1 MPPPIASSLT
11 PAGHRFVMA
20 ALFLTGAVTLT
31 LEIVGTRVISP
42 FYGSSIATW
51 SALIT
56 VTLVALAAGYAL
68 GGRAADRG
76 ASLRLF
82 SRLLFW
88 SGLAVAAV
96 PLLRSPVLRLAA
108 PLGVQLGA
116 LASAA
121 VLIAPALVLLSM
133 LGPLAIRLTAAGI
146 ETVGRRAGG
155 VYAVSTVGSVAGA
168 ILAGFVLIPRL
179 PMSRVFYGT
188 AVLLFLLS
196 ALARLLSRKG
206 SAFVPLAAAAAL
218 ALAGFWP
225 RTVPRT
231 NLLFN
236 RESAYGQIKVVD
248 LGQAQRYLMVN
259 GTSQSVAR
267 LPDMES
273 ESQYVRALEWA
284 PLVRPR
290 ARRALVIGLGA
301 GLLPSA
307 WERRHGLTVDAVDI
321 DPDIAAAAR
330 EHFAYRPRGEVFIED
345 GRLFLERPGPVYG
358 LIALDAFSSESPPYH
373 LFSREA
379 LSAMRRRLEPGGLLA
394 INIVSLLR
402 APGDEAWLSVHKTL
416 RAVFPE
422 VRAFAASDEY
432 QGLANVLLFASDGAV
447 QDAGAA
453 RRAPEP
459 AAADIRAMLSREL
472 APSAADLA
480 RVRELSD
487 DFAPLESLLS
497 GTAKLWRRSL
507 QEQIPSVMLY

>member
-1 MPPPIASSLT
+1 MPRPTASALGG
-11 PAGHRFVMA
+11 AQHRFVMA
-20 ALFLTGAVTLT
+20 CLFMTGAVTLT

-56 VTLVALAAGYAL
+56 VTLVALAAGYEL

-76 ASLRLF
+76 AGLALF

-88 SGLAVAAV
+88 AGAAVLAV
-96 PLLRSPVLRLAA
+96 PLLRSAVLRLSA
-108 PLGVQLGA
+108 PLGVQAGA

-133 LGPLAIRLTAAGI
+133 LGPLAIRLTAAGLD
-146 ETVGRRAGG
+146 TVGRRAGG

-168 ILAGFVLIPRL
+168 ILSGFVLIPRL

-196 ALARLLSRKG
+196 ALARRLSGR
-206 SAFVPLAAAAAL
+206 SAGAVLLAAAV

-225 RTVPRT
+225 RTLPRT
-231 NLLFN
+231 NVLVN

-248 LGQAQRYLMVN
+248 LGQSQRYLLVN

-273 ESQYVRALEWA
+273 ESQYIRALEWA
-284 PLVRPR
+284 PLARPR
-290 ARRALVIGLGA
+290 ARRALVIGVGA

-321 DPDIAAAAR
+321 DPDIVAAAR
-330 EHFAYRPRGEVFIED
+330 EHFAYRPRGQVFIED
-345 GRLFLERPGPVYG
+345 GRLFLERRGDRYG

-379 LSAMRRRLEPGGLLA
+379 LSAMRRRLEPGGMLA
-394 INIVSLLR
+394 VNIVSLLR
-402 APGDEAWLSVHKTL
+402 APGDEAWLSVHRTL
-416 RAVFPE
+416 RTVFPE

-432 QGLANVLLFASDGAV
+432 QGLANVLLFASDAPLQDDGAS
-447 QDAGAA
+447 
-453 RRAPEP
+453 RRAPAA
-459 AAADIRAMLSREL
+459 AAADIRSMLAREL
-472 APSAADLA
+472 VPAPGDQA
-480 RVRELSD
+480 RARELRD
-487 DFAPLESLLS
+487 DFAPLESLLAR
-497 GTAKLWRRSL
+497 TAKLWRRSL
-507 QEQIPSVMLY
+507 QGSIPAVMLY